1 MLSCDSCG
9 LLVNFSCGWNMFSI
23 KTLYVRAESIISGNI
38 SHILDIFFFFRRK
51 AKLVPKFKLVSHNL
65 FTDLTVGTAGVKKIC
80 TDHGYNRPWSCV
92 LSTIPVL
99 YHNSNIFCYL
109 RKEAYKKRQISIEHW
124 PLTSSGFEVVL
135 MEEWNIIPKKIIRLY
150 FEVFPCDT
158 GLLFFWGAKVP
169 TSEGNVLFVS

>member
-80 TDHGYNRPWSCV
+80 TRSWMDTTALDPVCFLQYSSCTTTQ
-92 LSTIPVL
+92 TIFVIQGKKL
-99 YHNSNIFCYL
+99 IRSDKSVSSNDL
-109 RKEAYKKRQISIEHW
+109 
-124 PLTSSGFEVVL
+124 
-135 MEEWNIIPKKIIRLY
+135 
-150 FEVFPCDT
+150 
-158 GLLFFWGAKVP
+158 
-169 TSEGNVLFVS
+169 